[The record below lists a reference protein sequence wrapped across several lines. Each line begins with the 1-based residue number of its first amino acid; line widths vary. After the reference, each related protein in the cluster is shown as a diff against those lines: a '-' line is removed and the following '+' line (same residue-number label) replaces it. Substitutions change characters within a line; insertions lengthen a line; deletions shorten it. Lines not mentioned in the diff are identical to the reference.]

1 MIASIV
7 AMFSIAAVAAPVT
20 FNKQIAPI
28 MFAHCAPCH
37 RPGEAAPFPLLT
49 YADVKKHARQIADV
63 TARRFMPPWLPAPGF
78 GDFAG
83 QQRLTDIQI
92 ATIRQ
97 WAEQGA
103 AEGAAHAP
111 QAPAFTAGWQLGEPD
126 LILTMPQPWVLPSG
140 GADVYRNFV
149 LHVPVAATR
158 YVRALEI
165 RPGNKRVLHHANVLV
180 DRAGSSRARERA
192 GGETGFE
199 GMDLTIPSN
208 TFDPDSHF
216 LFWKPGALPVI
227 EPAGMSW
234 RVDPD
239 TDLVLNMH
247 LQPTG
252 KPEAIQASIGLYFTD
267 TAPTKFPMLLQLE
280 NDGALDIPPGR
291 KDFPVADD
299 FTLPVDVD
307 LLAIYPHAHFLGKRL
322 EAFATLPGGEK
333 KWLIRI
339 PRWDLNWQAVFHY
352 ARPVGLP
359 KGTVVSMRY
368 VYDNS
373 ADNLDNP
380 HQPPQRVVG
389 GNRAIDE
396 MSHLWLQVLPRGP
409 GDQRAVLQEA
419 LMRTRLH
426 KYPADFSAHFNLGA
440 IFQAQGKTAEAIV
453 ELQAAVQAQPLN
465 ASAHNTLGTAL
476 ASAGNSA
483 GGAAQF
489 QEALRLDVDC
499 ADAHFNLGSVL
510 LDQGDA
516 GGAAAQFRAAVRLQS
531 NDDAARTKLAA
542 ALTVQGNALA
552 RQGQFD
558 GAATCFEEAVDAR
571 PGDADAYTNLGSA
584 YARLGRRAEA
594 ETQYERALLL
604 DPQHAIARKNLE
616 VIRALDKKP

>member
-1 MIASIV
+1 
-7 AMFSIAAVAAPVT
+7 
-20 FNKQIAPI
+20 
-28 MFAHCAPCH
+28 
-37 RPGEAAPFPLLT
+37 
-49 YADVKKHARQIADV
+49 
-63 TARRFMPPWLPAPGF
+63 
-78 GDFAG
+78 
-83 QQRLTDIQI
+83 
-92 ATIRQ
+92 
-97 WAEQGA
+97 
-103 AEGAAHAP
+103 
-111 QAPAFTAGWQLGEPD
+111 
-126 LILTMPQPWVLPSG
+126 MPQPWVLPSG
-140 GADVYRNFV
+140 GTDVYRNFV

-419 LMRTRLH
+419 LMRARLH

-510 LDQGDA
+510 LDQEDA

-571 PGDADAYTNLGSA
+571 PGDADAHTNLGSA